1 MLAVSDP
8 YIPKDALYCAFPKMK
23 ALSKSAAP
31 AMHHAESELA
41 TRELKGKDTS
51 YARAALDE
59 AEWRIKCTS
68 DNVAAAEAVTRLM
81 LALQNPDPP
90 NALMQ
95 DDQGSF
101 APGAE
106 VWFIKLQCSTDQL
119 LARKWPWNRQPI
131 FLERINDPVRMVSY
145 LEDHSWSDVA
155 RCGRDNRKE
164 LNEAISVIA
173 RLVMRGGQAGYL
185 NAPGFIPAFERF
197 IRDWQ
202 DPKTGFFGMTY
213 VLPDWTEIRTS
224 DLSLT
229 FHMVRYVP
237 HLIRW
242 WPQLIDTLLAI
253 RNGPYPQGW
262 LAGGKLMTDHNNYDV
277 VELFRRGWRHM
288 RPDQRK
294 LAAEAVEKMRN
305 WCLHHSVSPKGKIT
319 NPDKGDPIPDSY
331 YFAAAFLDTVGF
343 FYTTKKF
350 WTEKPLPDPTAIKSG
365 MVAELKKFNP
375 YYTVVDDA
383 LSRIGGRLH
392 PWTNAVL

>member
-1 MLAVSDP
+1 MAAETYNP
-8 YIPKDALYCAFPKMK
+8 RHALYCAFPKMRS
-23 ALSKSAAP
+23 LSKAVELTMSSA
-31 AMHHAESELA
+31 EDEL
-41 TRELKGKDTS
+41 TKRERAGKDTS
-51 YARAALDE
+51 FCRVALSE

-68 DNVAAAEAVTRLM
+68 DNVAAANAVARLA
-81 LALQNPDPP
+81 LALQREDPP

-101 APGAE
+101 ARGSE
-106 VWFIKLQCSTDQL
+106 VWFIKLQWSTDQL
-119 LARKWPWNRQPI
+119 LARQWPWIRQPI

-145 LEDHSWSDVA
+145 LEDTSWSDVA

-173 RLVMRGGQAGYL
+173 RLVMRGGQVGYL
-185 NAPGFIPAFERF
+185 SAPGFIPAFESF
-197 IRDWQ
+197 VRDWQ
-202 DPKTGFFGMTY
+202 DPNTGFFGMTY
-213 VLPDWTEIRTS
+213 VKQNWQQVRTV

-242 WPQLIDTLLAI
+242 WSQLIDTLLEM
-253 RNGPYPQGW
+253 RNLQYPQGW
-262 LAGGKLMTDHNNYDV
+262 LERGKMTDHNNYDV
-277 VELFRRGWRHM
+277 VELFHRGWRYM

-294 LAAEAVEKMRN
+294 LAAEAVDEMLD
-305 WCLHHSVSPKGKIT
+305 WCLQHSV
-319 NPDKGDPIPDSY
+319 NPRGEVIKPDQGDPIADSY

-343 FYTTKKF
+343 FDTTKRF
-350 WTEKPLPDPTAIKSG
+350 WTNKPLPDPIKIKLG
-365 MVAELKKFNP
+365 MEAQLKKFNP
-375 YYTVVDDA
+375 YYTGMDDA